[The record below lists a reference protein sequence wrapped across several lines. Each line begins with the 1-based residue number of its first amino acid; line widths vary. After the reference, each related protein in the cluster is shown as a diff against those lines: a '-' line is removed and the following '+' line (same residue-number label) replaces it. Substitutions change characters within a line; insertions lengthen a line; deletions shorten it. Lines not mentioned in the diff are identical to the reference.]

1 MSNAALLPKILVVE
15 QRLLEILEQALP
27 DTAEAELVDLLDFI
41 QVQHSGSS
49 LNPDNT
55 RCADAIVDFVRQ
67 RPFAAS
73 QRGVEALARLARH
86 AAGAA
91 ERREGAAGGAP
102 PITPEHHLWLLTSS
116 ALNTAAAI
124 CASGGADP
132 ALTFARIE
140 SGGAERARYLERMY
154 AKDAMRELGRSS
166 QPPRLTASSSRDL
179 GAQAGAPAPAAARRA
194 PASWWRTLLLLSAAA
209 AAASTAYAIWSV
221 DETRLSELDVE

>member
-1 MSNAALLPKILVVE
+1 MVE
-15 QRLLEILEQALP
+15 QRLLQILEQALP

-55 RCADAIVDFVRQ
+55 SCADAIVNFVRQ

-132 ALTFARIE
+132 ALTFARRRLMLME
-140 SGGAERARYLERMY
+140 RVGLSGSDCPKKKDKKENQQHRRRFWRAQLDGASQGPRPSLASAGGNRRGGLSQGGFAVPPPLAQHRLRAGVPSP
-154 AKDAMRELGRSS
+154 AH
-166 QPPRLTASSSRDL
+166 TA
-179 GAQAGAPAPAAARRA
+179 
-194 PASWWRTLLLLSAAA
+194 
-209 AAASTAYAIWSV
+209 
-221 DETRLSELDVE
+221 